1 MNSTELKEPH
11 LRRAGICVLLGLI
24 LGIPCV
30 AGAEGISGYSEFNY
44 SLLNSTSKDTS
55 GTSKTKSSSFNQRYN
70 LTMDKELFPTLRF
83 IAGGSFEKTDS
94 DNDTDG
100 LSTTGSSSRIS
111 PNADLSYN
119 NGVFSGGAG
128 FSRRMESSESNGVS
142 TPTIYFDSYNARFG
156 WKPED
161 LPSLDINYSLFNN
174 YDENHTTQD
183 TTSASTILSSRY
195 KPFDSLDISYQANYS
210 TLDNKLAGFNSQS
223 LSQSLRLS
231 YSDIFFKD
239 RISVSTSYNIATQD
253 TKMQNNGTGSVLGP
267 LTPVSLDNAYFSD
280 KLLNSEQFNN
290 LLTNPPQPDSSLI
303 NGATSDIYQIGFPA
317 IVSLPDTN
325 FRNFV
330 MAVSQLGTNP
340 SVSSIHVLTAVPP
353 FDASPNAPKPL
364 SSAQIGAISDSV
376 NWDVYYSTDGN
387 TWAQVAAANIS
398 KKFGSFQIN
407 GTNTFSYGF
416 ELTFPRISSARYVM
430 VVTKPVNLPAA
441 TLNEVQKV
449 VVTKL
454 EAYIQDTPL
463 KPGQSRTTSQISGL
477 YDLNAKFRLLN
488 VPTIFYDVSFN
499 LDHSSSDTQ
508 DLTYRYTV
516 INGLSLNHRFSPTLS
531 TSARVAREDA
541 VDPTAG
547 SRSSNSASVS
557 LSSQTLPTL
566 TQSLNYGYR
575 QDIENGITKN
585 QHSAN
590 ISNSAEIYRGIN
602 FNLTGGGSMVSDNTG
617 VDQKSLTVTSGLNLL
632 PHKSLSINLTASDSR
647 AWSTSADQVE
657 TTSATQTGDL
667 SLTFNPLPGIYL
679 FGSYTINAQKNRKTQ
694 TTQSIGGSWS
704 PFRDGAL
711 LLNTS
716 YRENIDNS
724 GNKDKTMV
732 QSLRWNIRSGWY
744 LDVSYVLTNG
754 TSTTQT
760 TDTRIF
766 STSLRMSF

>member
-24 LGIPCV
+24 LGIPCA
-30 AGAEGISGYSEFNY
+30 AGAEGISGYAEYNY

-70 LTMDKELFPTLRF
+70 LTMDKEFFPTLRF

-100 LSTTGSSSRIS
+100 LSSSSSSSRIS

-119 NGVFSGGAG
+119 NGVFNGGVG
-128 FSRRMESSESNGVS
+128 FSRRMESSKSNGVS

-195 KPFDSLDISYQANYS
+195 KPFDSLDMSYQANYS

-223 LSQSLRLS
+223 ISQSLRLS

-239 RISVSTSYNIATQD
+239 RISVSTSYNIATQE
-253 TKMQNNGTGSVLGP
+253 TKMQNSGTGSIISVPSLKSVDALYYFVTATTDNP
-267 LTPVSLDNAYFSD
+267 TLTPSFASGANSTTSVTNTVIFAPDLATQRDNVGLKSNFSAVNIVR
-280 KLLNSEQFNN
+280 L
-290 LLTNPPQPDSSLI
+290 PV
-303 NGATSDIYQIGFPA
+303 A
-317 IVSLPDTN
+317 IT
-325 FRNFV
+325 
-330 MAVSQLGTNP
+330 T
-340 SVSSIHVLTAVPP
+340 
-353 FDASPNAPKPL
+353 
-364 SSAQIGAISDSV
+364 
-376 NWDVYYSTDGN
+376 
-387 TWAQVAAANIS
+387 
-398 KKFGSFQIN
+398 IN
-407 GTNTFSYGF
+407 GTVIDANNIKDQDISNIAVAFGLNTPQTAMINVYQSPDSDGNNWKQLTGATVSFGKQTNYVTGALSVGF
-416 ELTFPRISSARYVM
+416 EILLGETVPANTIIKVDIQPVHLIPQDISAIRKI
-430 VVTKPVNLPAA
+430 TLAA
-441 TLNEVQKV
+441 PEVYLQ
-449 VVTKL
+449 
-454 EAYIQDTPL
+454 ENTPL
-463 KPGQSRTTSQISGL
+463 KPGQSRSTSQVSGL
-477 YDLNAKFRLLN
+477 YDLNAKVRLLN

-541 VDPTAG
+541 VDPVAG

-590 ISNSAEIYRGIN
+590 ISNSAELYRGIN

-632 PHKSLSINLTASDSR
+632 PHKTLSINLTASDSR

-667 SLTFNPLPGIYL
+667 SVTFNPLPGIYL

-760 TDTRIF
+760 TDTQIF

>member
-24 LGIPCV
+24 LGIPCA

-44 SLLNSTSKDTS
+44 SLLNSTTKDTS

-100 LSTTGSSSRIS
+100 LSSSSTSTRIS

-128 FSRRMESSESNGVS
+128 FSRRMESSKSNGVS
-142 TPTIYFDSYNARFG
+142 TPTIFFDSYNARFG

-195 KPFDSLDISYQANYS
+195 KPFDSLDMSYQANYS

-239 RISVSTSYNIATQD
+239 RISVSTSYNIATQE
-253 TKMQNNGTGSVLGP
+253 TKMQNNGTGSIISVPSLEFIDALYFATTEIAAGVNPLSTPTFSGSPDPAAQVNGTVIFAPDLVVKRNNIGIESNSAISIVSIPVVIAAATSPGVIDFTNIKPQDSANIANSFSLNTAGASKVKVYKSLDSGLNWTLLQAATVTFGKLTNYTTRVIENVGFEIVLGEKIP
-267 LTPVSLDNAYFSD
+267 AATKIKVEIESVTS
-280 KLLNSEQFNN
+280 
-290 LLTNPPQPDSSLI
+290 I
-303 NGATSDIYQIGFPA
+303 TSDISA
-317 IVSLPDTN
+317 IKKITLAD
-325 FRNFV
+325 
-330 MAVSQLGTNP
+330 P
-340 SVSSIHVLTAVPP
+340 SVYLQE
-353 FDASPNAPKPL
+353 N
-364 SSAQIGAISDSV
+364 
-376 NWDVYYSTDGN
+376 
-387 TWAQVAAANIS
+387 
-398 KKFGSFQIN
+398 
-407 GTNTFSYGF
+407 
-416 ELTFPRISSARYVM
+416 
-430 VVTKPVNLPAA
+430 
-441 TLNEVQKV
+441 
-449 VVTKL
+449 
-454 EAYIQDTPL
+454 TPL

-477 YDLNAKFRLLN
+477 YDLNAKVRLLN

-516 INGLSLNHRFSPTLS
+516 INGLSLNHRFSSTLS

-541 VDPTAG
+541 VDPVAG

-590 ISNSAEIYRGIN
+590 ISNSAELYRGIN

-632 PHKSLSINLTASDSR
+632 PHKTLSINLTASDSR

-667 SLTFNPLPGIYL
+667 SVTFNPLPGIYL

-760 TDTRIF
+760 TDTQIF